1 VGSVDHAVADV
12 PEPARGAL
20 QHVVDLARSLAPDAV
35 DGVSYGM
42 PALKVAGKGYVA
54 VVAAADHL
62 SVFPFS
68 SGAVD
73 AVRDRLDGWSLSRGF
88 HPSGAPAKRPTPT
101 ERCEGGAMTGI
112 RSAASQAGNNPLV
125 ERGARLGYAAS
136 GLLHL
141 LIAWVVLQLAWTGT
155 GQSADQSGAF
165 QTLAGS
171 GLGRALLWVTVVGF
185 AALGLWQ
192 ITEAVA
198 RRDTGDRVK
207 AAGKAVVDLVLA
219 WTALSVVRGSG
230 GSGAG
235 SGGSGGGEGVTAT
248 LMSSTGGRILVALV
262 GLGVLGVGGYHVVKG
277 WTERFLRDL
286 RDDPGRW
293 PVLAG
298 RIGYVGK
305 GVALAVVGAL
315 LVVAA
320 VRSDPQQAQGLDAA
334 LRTVADLPLGTAL
347 LTLIALG
354 FAAFGVYSFARAR
367 HARV

>member
-1 VGSVDHAVADV
+1 
-12 PEPARGAL
+12 
-20 QHVVDLARSLAPDAV
+20 
-35 DGVSYGM
+35 
-42 PALKVAGKGYVA
+42 
-54 VVAAADHL
+54 
-62 SVFPFS
+62 
-68 SGAVD
+68 
-73 AVRDRLDGWSLSRGF
+73 
-88 HPSGAPAKRPTPT
+88 
-101 ERCEGGAMTGI
+101 MTGI

-155 GQSADQSGAF
+155 GQSADQNGAL

-185 AALGLWQ
+185 ALLGLWQ
-192 ITEAVA
+192 VTEAVA

-207 AAGKAVVDLVLA
+207 AAAKAVVDLVLA

-230 GSGAG
+230 GSGASGG
-235 SGGSGGGEGVTAT
+235 SGGSGGAEGVTAT

-262 GLGVLGVGGYHVVKG
+262 GLGVVGVGGYHVVKG
-277 WTERFLRDL
+277 WTRRFLQDL
-286 RDDPGRW
+286 RDDPGPW
-293 PVLAG
+293 PVRAG
-298 RIGYVGK
+298 RIGYVAK
-305 GVALAVVGAL
+305 GVALAVVGVL

-334 LRTVADLPLGTAL
+334 LRTVAALPLGTAL
-347 LTLIALG
+347 LTAIALG
-354 FAAFGVYSFARAR
+354 FAAYGVYSFVRAR